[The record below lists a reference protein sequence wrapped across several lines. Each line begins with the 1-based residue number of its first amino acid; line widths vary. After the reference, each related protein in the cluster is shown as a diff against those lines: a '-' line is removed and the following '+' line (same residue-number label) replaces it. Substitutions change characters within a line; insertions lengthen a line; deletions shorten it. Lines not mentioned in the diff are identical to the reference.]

1 MTKLNLKGYIEGY
14 YGRLLTWSERAR
26 ILETLARL
34 EMQAYLYAPKEDP
47 AHRLDWRSDWS
58 AEWWQG
64 FSHFCE
70 HAKNLNIKVL
80 AGIAPGGDFDFTSP
94 TSDLEI
100 LTKKAQ
106 ALLASGGH
114 EGADEIVLLLDD
126 IEPLASER
134 LGSHADEGTAHAK
147 LANSLA
153 SAISA
158 PLSVVPR
165 VYADEIEDKGYLAS
179 LASTLEDSMGVFFCG
194 SHVVSPQ
201 IALEETKAVKAGII
215 ADRIIVWDNLYANDY
230 CPRRLFLGRW
240 QGRSHVDAIMLNP
253 TGMVETDCLLL
264 ALMRAGDDEKRW
276 QETLLSHDVPKH
288 FFTIAEFFDLPPDPR
303 QEPEEINFDPSR
315 IPATLEAL
323 DTLLWKW
330 QTPLGR
336 EWYPF
341 LMGLKS
347 DILYRTGELD
357 QLRIAKVMPPLL
369 ARKK

>member
-14 YGRLLTWSERAR
+14 YGRLLTWSERER

-34 EMQAYLYAPKEDP
+34 EMQAYLYAPKEDS
-47 AHRLDWRSDWS
+47 AHRLDWRSDWD

-64 FSHFCE
+64 FTHFCKQ
-70 HAKNLNIKVL
+70 AKTLNIKVL
-80 AGIAPGGDFDFTSP
+80 AGIAPGRDFDFTSP
-94 TSDLEI
+94 QSDLEI
-100 LTKKAQ
+100 LTKKAK
-106 ALLASGGH
+106 ALLTS
-114 EGADEIVLLLDD
+114 GADEVVLLLDD
-126 IEPLASER
+126 IEPLAPER
-134 LGSHADEGTAHAK
+134 LGSHADEGTAHAS

-158 PLSVVPR
+158 PLKIVPR
-165 VYADEIEDKGYLAS
+165 VYADEIEDNGYLAS
-179 LASTLEDSMGVFFCG
+179 FASVLEDSMGVFFCG
-194 SHVVSPQ
+194 SHVVAPE
-201 IALEETKAVKAGII
+201 IEIEVTKVVKVGII

-240 QGRSHVDAIMLNP
+240 QGRNNVDAIMLNP
-253 TGMVETDCLLL
+253 TGLVETDCLLL
-264 ALMRAGDDEKRW
+264 ALMRAGDDEKAWRK
-276 QETLLSHDVPKH
+276 TLLSHDVPQD

-303 QEPEEINFDPSR
+303 QAPQEFNFDPSQA
-315 IPATLEAL
+315 PATLEAL

-347 DILYRTGELD
+347 DILYRAGELD